1 MATHLNGQ
9 RCVFWYL
16 VTLFL
21 CILLQPIMTNADLE
35 ISRTYLHVRLLNEL
49 TGEKTEITYIMNQH
63 SVARR
68 FEFLAHRHLLY
79 SHEIQSL
86 AWAVFPKGRDAL
98 VKTHDELKA
107 HMDFID
113 NFRHNGQS
121 LFQFKHKLP
130 PLGQCSVELYLK
142 LLFIDHT
149 LICFVMLTSC

>member
-1 MATHLNGQ
+1 MKALVNGQ
-9 RCVFWYL
+9 CCVFWYL
-16 VTLFL
+16 VALLSCF
-21 CILLQPIMTNADLE
+21 LLQVIMTNADLE
-35 ISRTYLHVRLLNEL
+35 TSRTYLHVKLLNEL
-49 TGEKTEITYIMNQH
+49 TGEKTEITYMLNQH

-68 FEFLAHRHLLY
+68 FEFLVHRHLTY

-86 AWAVFPKGRDAL
+86 AWAVFPKGRNAL

-130 PLGQCSVELYLK
+130 PLGQCGVKVILY
-142 LLFIDHT
+142 
-149 LICFVMLTSC
+149 